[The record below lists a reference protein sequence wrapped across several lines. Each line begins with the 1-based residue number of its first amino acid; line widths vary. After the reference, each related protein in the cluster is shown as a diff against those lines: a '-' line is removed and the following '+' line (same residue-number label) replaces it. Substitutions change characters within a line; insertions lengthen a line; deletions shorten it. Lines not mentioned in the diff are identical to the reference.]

1 MGLRAL
7 LASPLGLLIGLSLGA
22 VGGGGSMLAIPAL
35 VYAAGQ
41 TPAHASATSLLLVA
55 ITATVGL
62 VPHARAGHVR
72 VGVGLGFGV
81 AGIGGAIAGAAAGR
95 QVDPDVLMLAF
106 SGVMVAA
113 GIVMWLRSRPCP
125 ECEERV
131 TGVLR
136 PDARTVLKVLVA
148 GTVVGVMTGFFGVG
162 GGFVIVPMLVLALG
176 FSMPDAAGTS
186 LVVIIVNSLVSLATR
201 LQAGAIEWGVTVPFV
216 LASLVGVAI
225 GSRFAGRGDPR
236 ILQRAFVGLL
246 AASAVFT
253 ATRSAL
259 AVW

>member
-1 MGLRAL
+1 MDARAL

-55 ITATVGL
+55 IAASAGL
-62 VPHARAGHVR
+62 VPHMRAGRVR
-72 VGVGLGFGV
+72 LGVGLGFGGS
-81 AGIGGAIAGAAAGR
+81 GIGGAIVGAAAGGR
-95 QVDPDVLMLAF
+95 VDADVLMLAF

-113 GIVMWLRSRPCP
+113 GVVMWMRSRPCP
-125 ECEERV
+125 DCEARV
-131 TGVLR
+131 TGALR
-136 PDARTVLKVLVA
+136 ADARTVLKVLAA
-148 GTVVGVMTGFFGVG
+148 GTVVGLMTGFFGVG

-201 LQAGAIEWGVTVPFV
+201 LQSGAIEWGVTVPFV
-216 LASLVGVAI
+216 VASLIGVAI
-225 GSRFAGRGDPR
+225 GGRFAGRGDPR
-236 ILQRAFVGLL
+236 LLQRSFVGLL

-253 ATRSAL
+253 ATKSAL